1 MLKFESSQPRFVA
14 GLLVGA
20 AWMSAAPQAA
30 AQEAPTPGA
39 YQATLACEAED
50 CTARE
55 ILLVIYADSSFAYV
69 DKAID
74 QPVSAEVIQ
83 FGGWVGDVRRV
94 TFSFNAVRG
103 RRARPDLLLW
113 REDTA
118 LLHRGAEFGPAGL
131 RLERQHSMAD
141 DVVAGIA
148 GRQPF
153 SRFRLEEQPSG
164 TDVLLQAVSV
174 VDENVAWVSG
184 HGGTY
189 VRTTD
194 GGITWTASIVP
205 GADTLQFRD
214 VYAVDENTA
223 YLLSAGPGELSRI
236 FKTEDAGENWTLQ
249 WTNGEPDGFYDCLDF
264 WDADNGIVYG
274 DAVGSELRIRT
285 TTDGGRHWDMIPPR
299 RLPEA
304 LAGEGGF
311 AASGTC
317 LATAPGGRAW
327 IGTGAADTARVLHT
341 KDMGLTWSAVNTPLV
356 AGSAAG
362 ITSVVFRDT
371 LNGLV
376 FGGDLRITDNYT
388 DNVAVSLDGGGRW
401 VLAGRP
407 KMRGGIY
414 GGAYVPEAPTPSFVI
429 VGPGGADFSS
439 DNGTTWSSLDRQ
451 AYWATGAAS
460 PSAVWLVGPE
470 GRIVKVTLF

>member
-1 MLKFESSQPRFVA
+1 MLKLEKRRALVVA
-14 GLLVGA
+14 GLWAGTALLV
-20 AWMSAAPQAA
+20 MVPEAA
-30 AQEAPTPGA
+30 AQQAPTPGL
-39 YQATLACEAED
+39 YQATLACDTED
-50 CTARE
+50 CAARE

-74 QPVSAEVIQ
+74 QPVSADAVQ

-94 TFSFNAVRG
+94 TFSFDAGRG
-103 RRARPDLLLW
+103 RRARPDLVLW

-131 RLERQHSMAD
+131 RLERQHSMAED
-141 DVVAGIA
+141 AGAAVA

-174 VDENVAWVSG
+174 VDENVVWVSG

-194 GGITWTASIVP
+194 GGVTWTAAVVP

-214 VYAVDENTA
+214 VHGVDENTA

-236 FKTEDAGENWTLQ
+236 YKTTNAGQSWTLQ
-249 WTNGEPDGFYDCLDF
+249 WTNGEPDGFYDCFDF

-274 DAVGSELRIRT
+274 DAVGSELRVRT
-285 TTDGGRHWDMIPPR
+285 TTDGGLHWDMIPPR

-317 LATAPGGRAW
+317 VVTAPGGRAW
-327 IGTGAADTARVLHT
+327 IGTGAADTARVLQT
-341 KDMGLTWSAVNTPLV
+341 TDMGLTWSAVNTPLV

-362 ITSVVFRDT
+362 ITSIVFSDS

-376 FGGDLRITDNYT
+376 FGGDLRIKDNYT
-388 DNVAVSLDGGGRW
+388 DNVAVSLDSGGRW

-414 GGAYVPEAPTPSFVI
+414 GGGYVPDAPTPSFVI

-439 DNGTTWSSLDRQ
+439 DNGTTWSSIDRQ

-470 GRIVKVTLF
+470 GRIVKMTLF